1 MDVHWVEYY
10 QNMKTNGVD
19 QSDETKSEDND
30 DMTGG
35 EKVENQ
41 GEEEKMKSQIATYKA
56 VVTGSKDDVW
66 NALKRMGVQSPQAV
80 ANFMAILA
88 YVNYEEESY
97 LSSHASDPV
106 RALDEALDTGGT
118 GEMLVRILFLLARGK
133 CVIEDKPFDLCVLT
147 GQFVSVGSC
156 LKVLGCDKIPIY
168 RKGMYSADKPG
179 FEAWK
184 SQWKDWHTLGFTHF
198 AQLQVEPNEDTMW
211 YLLRRRAAGILPRND
226 NRSDLLIPMLRK
238 RPVDGSEMKE
248 KPVVNPQSKQSNCDV
263 IRMFMDMRNEVGMRS
278 EQDYLNFKFIY
289 CTSLKDKS
297 ALTAIAREGPSALN

>member
-10 QNMKTNGVD
+10 PNMKTNGVD

-66 NALKRMGVQSPQAV
+66 NALKRMGVQHYGFPKTSGADVVSLAANKLLLGPLVNDPSTGCTSATSVV

-88 YVNYEEESY
+88 YVNYEKESY
-97 LSSHASDPV
+97 LSSYASDPNGL
-106 RALDEALDTGGT
+106 AKYILPQLKKLILDEALDTGGT
-118 GEMLVRILFLLARGK
+118 GEMLVRILFLLARAM
-133 CVIEDKPFDLCVLT
+133 
-147 GQFVSVGSC
+147 
-156 LKVLGCDKIPIY
+156 LGCDKIPIY
-168 RKGMYSADKPG
+168 RKGMYPADKPG

-184 SQWKDWHTLGFTHF
+184 PQWKDWHTLGFTHF

-211 YLLRRRAAGILPRND
+211 YCWDVGCRY
-226 NRSDLLIPMLRK
+226 ST
-238 RPVDGSEMKE
+238 
-248 KPVVNPQSKQSNCDV
+248 PQRQ
-263 IRMFMDMRNEVGMRS
+263 
-278 EQDYLNFKFIY
+278 
-289 CTSLKDKS
+289 
-297 ALTAIAREGPSALN
+297 

>member
-56 VVTGSKDDVW
+56 VVTGSKDDAW

-80 ANFMAILA
+80 ANFIAILA
-88 YVNYEEESY
+88 YVNYEKESY
-97 LSSHASDPV
+97 LSSYTSDPNGL
-106 RALDEALDTGGT
+106 AKYILPQLKKLILDEALDTGG
-118 GEMLVRILFLLARGK
+118 
-133 CVIEDKPFDLCVLT
+133 T

-168 RKGMYSADKPG
+168 RKGMYPADKPG

-184 SQWKDWHTLGFTHF
+184 PQWKDWHTL
-198 AQLQVEPNEDTMW
+198 
-211 YLLRRRAAGILPRND
+211 GILPRND

-248 KPVVNPQSKQSNCDV
+248 VMKDKVSLILIRKPVVNPQSKQSNCDV

>member
-41 GEEEKMKSQIATYKA
+41 DEEEKMKSTYKA
-56 VVTGSKDDVW
+56 VVTGSKDDAW
-66 NALKRMGVQSPQAV
+66 NALKCMGVQSPQAV

-88 YVNYEEESY
+88 YVNYEKESY
-97 LSSHASDPV
+97 LSSYASDPKLI
-106 RALDEALDTGGT
+106 LDEALDTGGT
-118 GEMLVRILFLLARGK
+118 GEMLVRILLLLARGK

-168 RKGMYSADKPG
+168 RKGMYPADKPG

-184 SQWKDWHTLGFTHF
+184 PQWKDWHMGFTHF

-211 YLLRRRAAGILPRND
+211 YLLGCRAAGILPRND

-248 KPVVNPQSKQSNCDV
+248 VMKDKSKKSDYDV
-263 IRMFMDMRNEVGMRS
+263 IRMFTDMRNEVGMRS

-289 CTSLKDKS
+289 YTSLKDKS